1 MRHYVDKRCLGC
13 GASFTPT
20 GPRSLKCNGCRE
32 VERAI
37 PGVVVKAEASAG
49 PKNDWGYV
57 RTGDDVIRKELPKLA
72 IDGPRGKED
81 NRPIGSK
88 CQQTCHMPYPGAWS
102 HCTVCHN
109 TFAGRT
115 MFDDH
120 RYDGW
125 CIDPEALGLTCEGGT
140 WATPEGHEARHAS
153 AERLA
158 KARGK
163 AA

>member
-1 MRHYVDKRCLGC
+1 MRHYADKECQGC
-13 GASFTPT
+13 GTIFAPT
-20 GPRSLKCNGCRE
+20 GPRSLKCQGCRE
-32 VERAI
+32 TE
-37 PGVVVKAEASAG
+37 KASAG
-49 PKNDWGYV
+49 VQAVQAAPRNDWGYQSK
-57 RTGDDVIRKELPKLA
+57 GDDVIRKELPKLA
-72 IDGPRGKED
+72 IEGLRGKED

-88 CQQTCHMPYPGAWS
+88 CSKTCHMPYPGAWS
-102 HCTVCHN
+102 HCTVCHS
-109 TFAGRT
+109 TFAGRS

-125 CIDPEALGLTCEGGT
+125 CIDPEALGLTREGGL

-158 KARGK
+158 KTREK